1 MECKTKR
8 TFLDLFEVYE
18 CKNCPHQVTDE
29 QIIIGR
35 RTIGIYHLFEG
46 CGLLKTDCESLI
58 ATSKKMRILLKDA
71 VINDAKIFLF
81 YVEDFQ
87 IGKFTEIFAQIL
99 DAGFHVQVITL

>member
-8 TFLDLFEVYE
+8 TFLDLLTIYN

-35 RTIGIYHLFEG
+35 GTIGIYHLFEG
-46 CGLLKTDCESLI
+46 CALLKTDREQLI
-58 ATSKKMRILLKDA
+58 STSKKLRILLKDA
-71 VINDAKIFLF
+71 IINDAKIFLF
-81 YVEDFQ
+81 YVEDLK
-87 IGKFTEIFAQIL
+87 IGDFLEIFAQIL